1 MGDFFRV
8 EISDLDRLLRQLVQ
22 SQQELNTALN
32 AMRDTGPKTT
42 GSKALDHACN
52 DFQNS
57 WGDEIKMLAEGT
69 EQIATGLDEVRKNYA
84 ESEQGIAGALRPG
97 AAA

>member
-8 EISDLDRLLRQLVQ
+8 EIGDLDRLLQQLQQ
-22 SQQELNTALN
+22 SQQELHTALN

-42 GSKALDHACN
+42 GSKALDHACD
-52 DFQNS
+52 DFQHG

-69 EQIATGLDEVRKNYA
+69 EQISTGLNEVRKNYA
-84 ESEQGIAGALRPG
+84 ESEQGINDALRPRS
-97 AAA
+97 AA